1 LYVSGN
7 RPRASGRLYLT
18 WTIAEKHDLR
28 ILLTSLSITETGVLT
43 QPVEFAE

>member
-1 LYVSGN
+1 LYLSGSG
-7 RPRASGRLYLT
+7 PWASDRLYLT